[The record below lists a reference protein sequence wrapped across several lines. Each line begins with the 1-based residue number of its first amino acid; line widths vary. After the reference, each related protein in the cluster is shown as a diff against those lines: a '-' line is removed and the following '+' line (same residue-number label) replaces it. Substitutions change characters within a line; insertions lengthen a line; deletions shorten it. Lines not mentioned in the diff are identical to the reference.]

1 MGVGGD
7 LVIVGVIKFEG
18 NGRNHIG
25 KERTSRSLSHADG
38 SAAFNDRWDRQQTPG
53 FSPNA

>member
-25 KERTSRSLSHADG
+25 RERTSRSLSHADWVRRIQRSVG
-38 SAAFNDRWDRQQTPG
+38 SPATTG
-53 FSPNA
+53 LLT